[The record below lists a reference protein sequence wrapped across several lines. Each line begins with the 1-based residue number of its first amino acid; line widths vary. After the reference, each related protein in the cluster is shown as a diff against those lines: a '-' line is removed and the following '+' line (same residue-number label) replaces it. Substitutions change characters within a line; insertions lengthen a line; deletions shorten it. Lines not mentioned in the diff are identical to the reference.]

1 MISVYFLL
9 DWIPIALLLQFQGK
23 ANTIKYGKI
32 FLLVN

>member
-1 MISVYFLL
+1 MNIVL
-9 DWIPIALLLQFQGK
+9 DTIALFLQFQGK

>member
-1 MISVYFLL
+1 MNIVL
-9 DWIPIALLLQFQGK
+9 DTNCLLLQFQGK